1 MIRGTRTLEYRRRL
15 GQAFFEDGRV
25 MVEGLKDAVSQ
36 LQNSNQPA
44 GLLNQAFRHAH
55 SLKSEASFL
64 GLTELFEQAHALEEY
79 LALAR
84 RGDVERVGGIRTLV
98 DAVKGVQ
105 RAFVDAEQ
113 ALREQAAVLDL
124 EAHRSTLS
132 GTVITGPRPGGLQRL
147 TRFER
152 RVLREAAER
161 GESLYRVRGEII
173 EPEPM
178 LYARIYLVI
187 CNLER
192 VVNVVKTNPPI
203 EEVTDALRGFEILCT
218 AEIDPDTIADSIS
231 IAAIENVR
239 VEHRSYEHFFA
250 AADSEDD
257 GYRSGFLAGLRE
269 VDVSMSTRKYE
280 RLCLYTDEL
289 QRELAG
295 LYRAVQQDKRLPD
308 TVLQRKLAAASR
320 MVRVVE
326 RTVTET
332 SKVYLYGVFD
342 ELQSVVAHL
351 GRELGKPIRL
361 KTSGGELTAFLPLA
375 RILAETLAHLV
386 RNAVDHGIERPE
398 ERTAAG
404 KPEYGEIRVN
414 AELRDHRTVIRVADD
429 GRGIDEQAVRER
441 YRTIFG
447 SAPPQDLFEIVTAP
461 GFTTRADSTVV
472 SGRGVGLDTVRH
484 TLETVLG
491 AQVRMESRAGRGVT
505 FSLSLSGGARL
516 VSVLVARFGAER
528 FAVPASEI
536 LETVR
541 LDSRYLSHDHLGGSY
556 YRFNGRDL
564 PLLSVTPVGAV
575 EELDAGRLFGV
586 VTQLSDRPVVILADE
601 LVSEET
607 VVRDEERHNFVHS
620 QTLGI
625 AVRLLVPLQLR
636 V

>member
-1 MIRGTRTLEYRRRL
+1 MTRETRTLEYRRRL

-25 MVEGLKDAVSQ
+25 MLEGLKDAVSQ
-36 LQNSNQPA
+36 LRNSDQPA

-64 GLTELFEQAHALEEY
+64 GLNELFEQAHALEEY

-84 RGDVERVGGIRTLV
+84 SGDVERVGGVRTLV
-98 DAVKGVQ
+98 DAVKAVQ
-105 RAFVDAEQ
+105 RAFVEAEQ
-113 ALREQAAVLDL
+113 SLRSRTDASDL
-124 EAHRSTLS
+124 EAHPSTQS

-152 RVLREAAER
+152 RVLREAQER
-161 GESLYRVRGEII
+161 GESLYRIRGEIV

-178 LYARIYLVI
+178 LYARVYLVI

-192 VVNVVKTNPPI
+192 IVNVVKTNPPV

-231 IAAIENVR
+231 IAAVENVR
-239 VEHRSYEHFFA
+239 VERRSYEHFFA

-269 VDVSMSTRKYE
+269 VDLAMPTRKYE

-295 LYRAVQQDKRLPD
+295 LYRAVQHDKRLPD
-308 TVLQRKLAAASR
+308 TAIERKLAAAAR
-320 MVRVVE
+320 MAGVVE

-342 ELQSVVAHL
+342 ELQAVVARL

-375 RILAETLAHLV
+375 RILAESLAHLV
-386 RNAVDHGIERPE
+386 RNAVDHGIELPDDRA
-398 ERTAAG
+398 AAG
-404 KPEYGEIRVN
+404 KPEYGEIRVD
-414 AELRDHRTVIRVADD
+414 AELRDRRTVIKVSDD
-429 GRGIDEQAVRER
+429 GRGIDERAARER

-447 SAPPQDLFEIVTAP
+447 SEPPQDLFEIVTAP
-461 GFTTRADSTVV
+461 GFTTRADSTAV

-491 AQVRMESRAGRGVT
+491 ARVEMQTRVGGGVT
-505 FSLSLSGGARL
+505 FSLALSGGARL
-516 VSVLVARFGAER
+516 VSVLVARFGEER

-541 LDSRYLSHDHLGGSY
+541 LDLRYLSHDHLGGSY

-601 LVSEET
+601 LISEET
-607 VVRDEERHNFVHS
+607 VVRDEQRHNFVHS